1 MFKGSSVMAKANA
14 KEYRQAAIL
23 FIFMILLFFWPL
35 FTGRILSQADT
46 LYFFPPWNS
55 LKPMGWT
62 APSNPILNDQ
72 TREFL
77 TFFQVARESILQMEF
92 PLWNP
97 YIMAGTP
104 LLANS
109 QSALLF
115 PLNWPF
121 YFLPLF
127 LGFTVSALLKMFIAS
142 MGAYALSR
150 RLSLSHLSAI
160 LAGTIYTFSVFNIFW
175 LNHPHT
181 NVTLFFPLLL
191 LLAEEIKES
200 PSLSAMAI
208 LGLTVGIQLLGG
220 HVEIAFQIAFAVT
233 LFFLFRLIG
242 DGRDRKALLLRLKA
256 FVGGYTLGFFLAGI
270 LMIPF
275 LEFLSQSATWQV
287 RSEGN
292 PFFLKPIGFISA
304 LLPDFF
310 TQKGGSSDL
319 IGYHAFSLYTGICPL
334 ILAMTMVASRPK
346 RISAFF
352 AVLCLFALSIVFGF
366 SPFFPFLTSLPLFKQ
381 APNYYMVIYY
391 VLGMSLLG
399 GMGMD
404 LVLSVNEDETL
415 RRKVKKVL
423 VLVGIALFFLFIGL
437 IFLAMG
443 TPSLFPGLKGL
454 RGPSISLWRDLL
466 RQIGN
471 TGVRSLI
478 FAGLGSIVIAAAFR
492 IRRVKRLLGIFL
504 IGATFADLFIAGTK
518 WNPTVPI
525 HWARA
530 PLPPVAHFLR
540 QDQDIY
546 RIAGIGP
553 VMAPNLATLCRFQD
567 VRGYDVPVEF
577 RYHHFFQK
585 VLKGE
590 THWWIYEFPKLD
602 RESMPFLSLLNVKYV
617 LSLDPLPPP
626 FSLLYDQEVKV
637 YQNPQAFPRAFLVHR
652 IETVQDGPA
661 ALERAMALGPEL
673 RRVAVLEGPLPQSLS
688 NLIDQEEEEV
698 LEDRVRM
705 VAYTSRRIEMEV
717 ETSSPGLLVL
727 GDIYFT
733 GWKAEI
739 DGKEKPILRANY
751 LLRGIEVDS
760 GHHRIRFFYCPLSF
774 YIGFGLTMIT
784 GAVILWCLKRKR
796 RSLEKK

>member
-1 MFKGSSVMAKANA
+1 M
-14 KEYRQAAIL
+14 KEYRQATI
-23 FIFMILLFFWPL
+23 IFLVMILLFFWPL

-46 LYFFPPWNS
+46 LYSFPPWNS
-55 LKPMGWT
+55 IKPADWT

-77 TFFQVARESILQMEF
+77 PFFQVARESFLQGEF

-121 YFLPLF
+121 YLLPLF

-181 NVTLFFPLLL
+181 NVTIFFPWLL
-191 LLAEEIKES
+191 LLAEHIIQRPS
-200 PSLSAMAI
+200 PTAMAL

-233 LFFLFRLIG
+233 LFFLFRLIDYG
-242 DGRDRKALLLRLKA
+242 KDWRALFLRFKV

-270 LMIPF
+270 MMIPF

-287 RSEGN
+287 RSEAN

-304 LLPDFF
+304 FLPDFF
-310 TQKGGSSDL
+310 TQKGWSSDL
-319 IGYHAFSLYTGICPL
+319 IGYHAFSLYTGIFPL
-334 ILAMTMVASRPK
+334 IMAMTLVVSQPK
-346 RISAFF
+346 RIAVFF
-352 AVLCLFALSIVFGF
+352 AGLSLFALSVVFGLP
-366 SPFFPFLTSLPLFKQ
+366 PFFPLLTSLPLFKQ
-381 APNYYMVIYY
+381 APNFYLVIFY

-404 LVLSVNEDETL
+404 LVLTVNEDDRL

-423 VLVGIALFFLFIGL
+423 ILVGLALSFLFIGL
-437 IFLAMG
+437 LFLAMR
-443 TPSLFPGLKGL
+443 TPSFFLDLKGFK
-454 RGPSISLWRDLL
+454 GPSISPWSDLL

-471 TGVRSLI
+471 TGVRTLL
-478 FAGLGSIVIAAAFR
+478 FAGLGSIVIAVALR
-492 IRRVKRLLGIFL
+492 IRRLRGLLGIFV
-504 IGATFADLFIAGTK
+504 IGVTFVDLFIAGTK

-540 QDQDIY
+540 QDQDTY

-585 VLKGE
+585 ALKGE
-590 THWWIYEFPKLD
+590 TNWWIYEFPKLEW
-602 RESMPFLSLLNVKYV
+602 ESVPFLSLLNVKYV

-626 FSLLYDQEVKV
+626 FSLVYNQEVKV

-661 ALERAMALGPEL
+661 ALERTMALGPEL

-688 NLIDQEEEEV
+688 KLPDQKEEKII
-698 LEDRVRM
+698 EDRVQM
-705 VAYTSRRIEMEV
+705 VAYTSRRLEMEV
-717 ETSSPGLLVL
+717 ETSLPGLLVL
-727 GDIYFT
+727 GDTYFP
-733 GWKAEI
+733 GWKAQV
-739 DGKEKPILRANY
+739 DGKEKPVLRVNY

-760 GHHRIRFFYCPLSF
+760 GHHRVRFFYCPLSF

-784 GAVILWCLKRKR
+784 GAVILWCLIRKKR
-796 RSLEKK
+796 